1 MKDQKNVSL
10 FTGDLEDATYRKLK
24 KRELVRII
32 EQKGWTGDSQN
43 LMRGNKDSLIHIIK
57 LLSYKK

>member
-1 MKDQKNVSL
+1 MKDKKNVSL
-10 FTGDLEDATYRKLK
+10 STGDLEDSTYRKIK

-32 EQKGWTGDSQN
+32 EQKGWPGDSHN
-43 LMRGNKDSLIHIIK
+43 LMRGNKDSLIQIIK